1 VTEDTIVAPATPPG
15 RSALAIVRVDGPRS
29 HELLT
34 VLSGRAVEEFPPRLA
49 TRVLLSDGAGA
60 IDNCIAIRY
69 SSPRSFTGND
79 MLELMVHGG
88 SWVVERL
95 LRAAIAFGA
104 RPAEPGEFSER
115 AVLNGK
121 LDLVQAEAIADL
133 INARTRLQAQLSLTN
148 LDGRLS
154 TAANEVR
161 ASLLDVI
168 SRLEAALDFSEE
180 DYVFISREEAL
191 GIVNRALETS
201 REVLASYDRGRAT
214 VGGLSAVILGQPNA
228 GKSTLLNFLAGS
240 ERAIVTEI
248 PGTTRDLLREPVE
261 IGGLPVTLTDTAGLR
276 ESHDVVE
283 RIGVDRARE
292 AAARAELV
300 IYLVDASRGLDDT
313 DRRELAAHPEAFLVY
328 TKADLKSVPVGALGI
343 SIPARLGLDEF
354 LSALDRRVKESFA
367 PPEGSATIVNERQ
380 RMAIAACAEAL
391 EGAISS
397 MTDGREDEV
406 VIVDLYRAANALG
419 VLTGAI
425 SSEQVLA
432 EIFSKFCIG
441 K

>member
-1 VTEDTIVAPATPPG
+1 
-15 RSALAIVRVDGPRS
+15 
-29 HELLT
+29 
-34 VLSGRAVEEFPPRLA
+34 
-49 TRVLLSDGAGA
+49 
-60 IDNCIAIRY
+60 
-69 SSPRSFTGND
+69 
-79 MLELMVHGG
+79 
-88 SWVVERL
+88 
-95 LRAAIAFGA
+95 
-104 RPAEPGEFSER
+104 
-115 AVLNGK
+115 
-121 LDLVQAEAIADL
+121 
-133 INARTRLQAQLSLTN
+133 
-148 LDGRLS
+148 
-154 TAANEVR
+154 
-161 ASLLDVI
+161 
-168 SRLEAALDFSEE
+168 
-180 DYVFISREEAL
+180 
-191 GIVNRALETS
+191 
-201 REVLASYDRGRAT
+201 
-214 VGGLSAVILGQPNA
+214 
-228 GKSTLLNFLAGS
+228 
-240 ERAIVTEI
+240 
-248 PGTTRDLLREPVE
+248 
-261 IGGLPVTLTDTAGLR
+261 VTLTDTAGLR

-328 TKADLKSVPVGALGI
+328 TKADLKSVPEGALGI

>member
-1 VTEDTIVAPATPPG
+1 V
-15 RSALAIVRVDGPRS
+15 
-29 HELLT
+29 
-34 VLSGRAVEEFPPRLA
+34 
-49 TRVLLSDGAGA
+49 LSDGAGV

-79 MLELMVHGG
+79 MVELIVHGG
-88 SWVVERL
+88 SWVVERV
-95 LRAAIAFGA
+95 LRAAIALGA

-133 INARTRLQAQLSLTN
+133 INARTKLQAQLSLTN

-154 TAANEVR
+154 AAANEIR

-180 DYVFISREEAL
+180 DYTFISRDEASR
-191 GIVNRALETS
+191 IVSQALDTS

-214 VGGLSAVILGQPNA
+214 VSGLSAVILGQPNA

-248 PGTTRDLLREPVE
+248 PGTTRDLLREQLE

-276 ESHDVVE
+276 ESHDLVE

-300 IYLVDASRGLDDT
+300 IYLVDASRGMDET
-313 DRRELAAHPEAFLVY
+313 DQRELLSHPEALLVY
-328 TKADLKSVPVGALGI
+328 TKADLNAAPPGALAI
-343 SIPARLGLDEF
+343 SIPARLGLSEF

-391 EGAISS
+391 EGAMSS
-397 MTDGREDEV
+397 IAEGREDEV
-406 VIVDLYRAANALG
+406 VVVDLYRAANALG

-425 SSEQVLA
+425 SSEQVFT